1 MEDEDAESDDTTASE
16 DEDGRLRCSLTVQV
30 LKPDDDD
37 IWTEAS
43 EKTKA
48 ETVKFT
54 LSGLEENTSYR
65 LRLRTSIS
73 VEPLRFMFSEL
84 AEPEHD
90 PDGTNEDAAE
100 WLGQDEDVVLGGLP
114 DLAGA
119 VEQEASWPRSPSAH
133 SGRGLDPEK
142 QFHSWQVF
150 QNFEHKDESR

>member
-1 MEDEDAESDDTTASE
+1 
-16 DEDGRLRCSLTVQV
+16 LRCSLTVQASQPPRLKVLERGYTVLVLEASNLPVGCIAQV
-30 LKPDDDD
+30 LKAGDDD

-43 EKTKA
+43 EKKLAKA

-90 PDGTNEDAAE
+90 PAGTTEDAAE
-100 WLGQDEDVVLGGLP
+100 WLGQEEDVVAE
-114 DLAGA
+114 D
-119 VEQEASWPRSPSAH
+119 
-133 SGRGLDPEK
+133 
-142 QFHSWQVF
+142 
-150 QNFEHKDESR
+150 SRIWREL